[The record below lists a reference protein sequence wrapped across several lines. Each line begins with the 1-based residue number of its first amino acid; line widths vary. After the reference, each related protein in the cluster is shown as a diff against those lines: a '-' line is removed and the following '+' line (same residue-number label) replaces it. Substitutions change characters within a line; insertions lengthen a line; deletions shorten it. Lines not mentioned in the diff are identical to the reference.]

1 MHEARLLE
9 IAKSEAAQQVQ
20 EPVDDVKTSAILK
33 ATTVARQDLS
43 SSTLDAQEK
52 KVLATA
58 NVPVDLSG
66 SPAATATTNPQVKSQ
81 PEKQADFAC
90 TKPALSLPSTESNQR
105 DGKIG
110 NLTTKST
117 TSTSSTPSEATSQ
130 PYKENAVSVSSKMDV
145 KSPSTVASNV
155 KPSTTPEVGLN
166 CSDNISG
173 DTQGHSSVVPETKS
187 TISDIPDKVS

>member
-81 PEKQADFAC
+81 PEK
-90 TKPALSLPSTESNQR
+90 KPALSLPSTESNQR